1 MGRDKLLF
9 SSHDK
14 GSLSSF
20 ERYEHHDAVVNL
32 GQLDGMWC
40 KDPLIKADLP
50 ATKQSCSLPTQRSLA
65 VFQPK
70 GTSTQNLEAKSNHLD
85 VISQKM
91 SSCYCG
97 SMILGTKRDG
107 SRQEPKVTLIP
118 LFKINK

>member
-1 MGRDKLLF
+1 MGKDKSLF

-20 ERYEHHDAVVNL
+20 ERYEHNDTIVSL

-40 KDPLIKADLP
+40 KDPLIEVDLP
-50 ATKQSCSLPTQRSLA
+50 VTKQSCS

-70 GTSTQNLEAKSNHLD
+70 GTNTQNLEAKSNHIDMIL
-85 VISQKM
+85 QKM

-97 SMILGTKRDG
+97 SMIIGTNEMVHIKNPR
-107 SRQEPKVTLIP
+107 
-118 LFKINK
+118 